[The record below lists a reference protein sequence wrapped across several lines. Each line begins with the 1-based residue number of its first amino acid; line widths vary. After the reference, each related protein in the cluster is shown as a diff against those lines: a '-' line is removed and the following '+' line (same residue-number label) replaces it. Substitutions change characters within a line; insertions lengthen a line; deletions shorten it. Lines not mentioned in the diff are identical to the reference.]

1 MSYCV
6 CSIVQ
11 VGQKL
16 LPDDV
21 FEFTIS
27 NLDVELPYVVLVWAF
42 SSSADHH
49 PARVELPPLGEG
61 VCVCVCVCVCYVCV
75 LCCYVCVVMFVCMT
89 PSSLVLQS
97 PDPRSV
103 RKSPV
108 PLPLLPPSHPH
119 PHPLPQFPLLSSS
132 QTARP
137 YLLLLLYYNGRYI
150 I

>member
-61 VCVCVCVCVCYVCV
+61 VCVCVCVCVFVCVCVSLCVCYVCV
-75 LCCYVCVVMFVCMT
+75 LCLCVV
-89 PSSLVLQS
+89 
-97 PDPRSV
+97 
-103 RKSPV
+103 
-108 PLPLLPPSHPH
+108 LLC
-119 PHPLPQFPLLSSS
+119 LCV
-132 QTARP
+132 
-137 YLLLLLYYNGRYI
+137 
-150 I
+150 